1 MKRKFDAEFFSR
13 ILAGVIIAA
22 AAVTLYFVFQN
33 FSGIKSA
40 FQTLMKVLQ
49 PFVFGLVL
57 AFLLNLPMVF
67 VENRLLK
74 LASRARRDGK
84 KSKPPRKKL
93 IRAVS
98 LIAAILFMLL
108 VLALFVVAIAPQ
120 LVQSVNGFVS
130 NLKTYVESLNTIVK
144 DAAERFHVD
153 ADLIN
158 RIMPSFDQLVN
169 YVFGLIQKSVPQ
181 VVSITSQVTSTLL
194 NAVIGLVISI
204 YLLADKEN
212 FVARA
217 KKILYA
223 QFKRERADRIIRVA
237 ALSNRTFTGFVSGK
251 LIDSLLIGSIC
262 FVALTA
268 MRMPYALLISV
279 IIGVTNIIPFFG
291 PVIGAIPSVLIVL
304 LVDPRKALL
313 LLIFIVALQQFDGN
327 ILGPRI
333 LGDSTGLPNFW
344 VMFAIIV
351 GGGLFSFTGMLIS
364 VPVFAV
370 IYALLREALANRL
383 KSRGLP
389 VETADYDRPGVL
401 REEEAGGDGPAPEA
415 PAEERKTD
423 SEGGNAV

>member
-33 FSGIKSA
+33 FSGIKGA
-40 FQTLMKVLQ
+40 FQTLTKVLQ
-49 PFVFGLVL
+49 PFIFGLVI

-74 LASRARRDGK
+74 IASRPRKDGK
-84 KSKPPRKKL
+84 EPKPPKKKL

-98 LIAAILFMLL
+98 LIAAVLILFL
-108 VLALFVVAIAPQ
+108 VLTLFLVMIVPQ
-120 LVQSVNGFVS
+120 LAQSINGFVS

-144 DAAERFHVD
+144 GAAERFHIDSELV
-153 ADLIN
+153 N
-158 RIMPSFDQLVN
+158 RVMPSFDQLVN
-169 YVFGLIQKSVPQ
+169 YLFGLIQDSVPQ

-194 NAVIGLVISI
+194 NFLIGLVVSI

-212 FVARA
+212 FLART
-217 KKILYA
+217 KKIIYA
-223 QFKRERADRIIRVA
+223 LFKRERANRIIRVA
-237 ALSNRTFTGFVSGK
+237 SLSNRTFTGFVSGK
-251 LIDSLLIGSIC
+251 LIDSLLIGIIC

-291 PVIGAIPSVLIVL
+291 PVIGAVPSVLIVL

-351 GGGLFSFTGMLIS
+351 GGGLFSFTGMLVS

-370 IYALLREALANRL
+370 IYALLRESLANRL

-389 VETADYDRPGVL
+389 VKTSDYGDPGIL
-401 REEEAGGDGPAPEA
+401 REESEDPGTSASGAEEEHKAGGKGDG
-415 PAEERKTD
+415 T
-423 SEGGNAV
+423 V

>member
-49 PFVFGLVL
+49 PFIIGLVM

-74 LASRARRDGK
+74 IASRPRKDGK
-84 KSKPPRKKL
+84 EPRKPRRKL

-98 LIAAILFMLL
+98 LIAAILFMIL
-108 VLALFVVAIAPQ
+108 VLTLFVVAIAPQ
-120 LVQSVNGFVS
+120 LAQSIDGFVS
-130 NLKTYVESLNTIVK
+130 NLKKYVESLNTFVK
-144 DAAERFHVD
+144 DTAQRFHID

-158 RIMPSFDQLVN
+158 RVMPSFDQLVN
-169 YVFGLIQKSVPQ
+169 YVFGLIQSSVPQ

-194 NAVIGLVISI
+194 NTVIGLVISI

-212 FVARA
+212 FVARS
-217 KKILYA
+217 KKIVYA

-237 ALSNRTFTGFVSGK
+237 SLSNRTFTGFVSGK
-251 LIDSLLIGSIC
+251 LIDSLLIGIIC

-291 PVIGAIPSVLIVL
+291 PVIGAVPSVLIVL

-327 ILGPRI
+327 ILGPQI

-351 GGGLFSFTGMLIS
+351 GGGLFGFTGMLVS

-370 IYALLREALANRL
+370 IYALLRESLANRL

-389 VETADYDRPGVL
+389 VKTEDYDQPGIL
-401 REEEAGGDGPAPEA
+401 QTEEDSGGPAP
-415 PAEERKTD
+415 
-423 SEGGNAV
+423 SEPDADRSTGGEGDGTV